1 VSGLPWAMSYPHG
14 TVRTIHEVHPTPIY
28 ETLAVGVIALVLWQL
43 RDRFRPGVLFSLY
56 LVLTGTERVLVEF
69 IRRNEDVVAG
79 LTLPQL
85 VSLAMIAGGGAWL
98 FARRD
103 SLRPVAT

>member
-1 VSGLPWAMSYPHG
+1 MAYPHG
-14 TVRTIHEVHPTPIY
+14 TVKTLQEVHPTPIY
-28 ETLAVGVIALVLWQL
+28 ETLAVGLIALALWRL

-56 LVLTGTERVLVEF
+56 LVLTGTERLLVEF
-69 IRRNEDVVAG
+69 IRRNDSVVAG

-103 SLRPVAT
+103 SLRPAAT